1 MSENFSFSDDS
12 SQISEDSSDHYEK
25 TNIQNL
31 NIQEHIVILEDAA
44 HVIQNNR
51 N

>member
-1 MSENFSFSDDS
+1 MFENFSFSDDS

-25 TNIQNL
+25 TKYPKPKHPRAYL
-31 NIQEHIVILEDAA
+31 IVEDAA